1 MHGMIRLSLYKV
13 FGVDHD
19 VPRYEYEGDN
29 GAKEESKEF
38 KLDDEDML
46 NRATIGLRLQQFVA

>member
-1 MHGMIRLSLYKV
+1 MVRLSIYKV

-19 VPRYEYEGDN
+19 VPRHEYEGDN